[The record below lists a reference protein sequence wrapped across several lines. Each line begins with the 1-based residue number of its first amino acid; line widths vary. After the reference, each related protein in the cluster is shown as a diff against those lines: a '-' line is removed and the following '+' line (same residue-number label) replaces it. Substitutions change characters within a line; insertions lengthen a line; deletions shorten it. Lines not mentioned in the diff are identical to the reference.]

1 MEGEINK
8 YNFMKKMTLWMAV
21 IMILQFMTLKAAIY
35 NPPGF
40 NGNNPVVTVTTN
52 GAWVGT
58 NPSISQFLSANGVA
72 FSGGTGNMNLAAYT
86 NLTLP
91 SNLTILLRQ
100 GSLAQIGATTL
111 SSGEPAWATDTAQLF
126 IGTGTNAGG
135 TRVKG
140 DFTLLGANN
149 FAVYTSSNVTASGVV
164 GSNANTFV
172 MFYGVGG
179 VLTNSNYIGGG
190 GGGSI
195 CLTNVPIY
203 IAAGAGGT
211 ALNTTNTNPC
221 IVYGGSGGDFEA
233 TIINMV
239 CGKGG
244 AASITNNTKVGA
256 SQTNGLAKGGGFT
269 VGTKI
274 NADGTTNTRNALFL
288 LAAGNGGDSLY
299 TLGRAGGAVSTVIQI
314 TGGNGGG
321 GCPTTNGIASGAQ
334 GGTASPAVGFLATI
348 TGGNGGAAGND
359 GNGGNAGTMSGIIT
373 ATVGSGGNGST
384 NDGTANF
391 LSQGGSGGS
400 LGSFLNL
407 KGGNGGNGYGAL
419 AGGNGGAVSANTF
432 NGGNGGTSDGTNNGG
447 NGGASGSINLSG
459 GDASGTNGGGA
470 GGVLNLLG
478 ATANS
483 TNAGPAAGKIILNG
497 DATNAVAGPQI
508 LCGYASPQSNT
519 VAPVGSLYLRTAG
532 GATNTLWVKESG
544 TGNTG
549 WVAK

>member
-1 MEGEINK
+1 MRLILNIHLS
-8 YNFMKKMTLWMAV
+8 MKKLISLAL
-21 IMILQFMTLKAAIY
+21 ILAGASVALAGLN
-35 NPPGF
+35 NPSTSF
-40 NGNNPVVTVTTN
+40 NGNPVVTVQTN

-58 NPSISQFLSANGVA
+58 NPSITQFLSANKVPY
-72 FSGGTGNMNLAAYT
+72 SGGTGSMDFSTYT
-86 NLTLP
+86 NLSLP

-111 SSGEPAWATDTAQLF
+111 SSGEPAWATNTSQLF

-135 TRVKG
+135 TRVTG
-140 DFTLLGANN
+140 DFTLLSANN
-149 FAVYTSSNVTASGVV
+149 FAVYTSNNVTASGVV

-172 MFYGVGG
+172 MYYGVGG

-190 GGGSI
+190 SGGSI

-211 ALNTTNTNPC
+211 ALNTTNTNPG
-221 IVYGGSGGDFEA
+221 IVYGGPGGNFDA
-233 TIINMV
+233 TIFNMV

-244 AASITNNTKVGA
+244 AASITNNTTGGA
-256 SQTNGLAKGGGFT
+256 STTNPSGLPKGGGFT
-269 VGTKI
+269 PGTKI

-288 LAAGNGGDSLY
+288 LSAGNGGDSLY
-299 TLGRAGGAVSTVIQI
+299 SLGRSGGAVSTVIQV
-314 TGGNGGG
+314 TGGNGGN

-334 GGTASPAVGFLATI
+334 GGTASSTVGFLAII
-348 TGGNGGAAGND
+348 TGGNGGASGND
-359 GNGGNAGTMSGIIT
+359 GNGGNGGTMNNIIT

-391 LSQGGSGGS
+391 LSQGGNGGG
-400 LGSFLNL
+400 LGAFLTL

-419 AGGNGGAVSANTF
+419 AGGNGGAVSGNTF

-447 NGGASGSINLSG
+447 NGGSSGSINLSG

-470 GGVLNLLG
+470 GGILNLLG
-478 ATANS
+478 ASGNS
-483 TNAGPAAGKIILNG
+483 TNAGPAGGKIILNG

-519 VAPVGSLYLRTAG
+519 VAPVGSIYLRTAG
-532 GATNTLWVKESG
+532 GSTNTLWVKESG